1 MSKETSDVT
10 IRYVKFT
17 KDNIPRGN
25 QSQMSSGSSI
35 GREGCKC
42 EKVTWEE
49 IYLLFSALI

>member
-17 KDNIPRGN
+17 KDNIPWGN